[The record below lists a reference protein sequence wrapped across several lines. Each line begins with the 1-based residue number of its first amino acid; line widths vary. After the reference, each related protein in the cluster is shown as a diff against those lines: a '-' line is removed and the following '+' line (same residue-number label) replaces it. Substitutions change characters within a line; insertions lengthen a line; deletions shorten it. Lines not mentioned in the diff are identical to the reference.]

1 MKIIGK
7 SSRGFCFKGCIPG
20 IRAYDQYGLMI
31 GLLFPLV
38 SPASFFPSLFSE
50 NTSSQNIFNSFTL
63 VCLVCC
69 VCVGCTCTTVLCV
82 EDVLTL
88 PCVGSKDHTQVGH
101 QAWQQ
106 ALVPAELSCQPRR
119 GHFNNCLIR
128 LENVSFCFRKNQV
141 VRGDIFDH
149 FLAVNLDQMSV
160 EPAALQQLTPRT
172 LCHSASSFRIPATN
186 KQHQQQRHKL
196 F

>member
-1 MKIIGK
+1 MLRLCGMYMYHCVMCGGR
-7 SSRGFCFKGCIPG
+7 SHSALCGF
-20 IRAYDQYGLMI
+20 Q
-31 GLLFPLV
+31 
-38 SPASFFPSLFSE
+38 
-50 NTSSQNIFNSFTL
+50 
-63 VCLVCC
+63 
-69 VCVGCTCTTVLCV
+69 
-82 EDVLTL
+82 
-88 PCVGSKDHTQVGH
+88 GSHSGGH

-106 ALVPAELSCQPRR
+106 ALVPAQLSCQPRR

-160 EPAALQQLTPRT
+160 GPAALQQLTPRT
-172 LCHSASSFRIPATN
+172 MCHSASSFRIPATSN
-186 KQHQQQRHKL
+186 TSSRDTNCFEGFHIFSKA